1 MDNDETAPSAPGLD
15 LERLSRGTI
24 IAERFAIEHLAGRG
38 GMGVVYRARDGVTG
52 RPVALKL
59 LQALGSPE
67 SAFRFNREALLM
79 AGLHH
84 PGLVAHVA
92 HGATERGQ
100 PFLAMEWLEGEELAR
115 RLTREPLSLPET
127 LALLRRAAEALAHA
141 HQQGIVHR
149 DIKPSNLF
157 LRAGR
162 PEDVVV
168 LDFGLARYA
177 VPTIMGVTGS
187 STVVGTPGYMAP
199 EQASSQPEIPPA
211 ADVFSLGCV
220 LYECLTGQPPFAAP
234 HFAAALAKILFAE
247 PAPLHALRPG
257 LPMGLQVLVDRML
270 AKDSKRRLPD
280 ASALLDALTTLESV
294 PSLSRPQAEEGPERA
309 SLTHAT
315 QEVVSVLLVSFPRP
329 AHGVEFTHDVV
340 ARDSLRAMLVPHGAQ
355 VELLA
360 DGSLVVSLALERG
373 TATDQAA
380 LAARCALRFKER
392 WPEAVVVL
400 VTGLGVL
407 QERLPVGAAM
417 ERAGQLL
424 RRMSRVDS
432 SQVAMDEVTAGLLGA
447 GFQLERMDSG
457 TFVLRG
463 EQSGADASRPLLGRP
478 TPCVGRERELALLE
492 LTFNEC
498 VEEPTARAVLVTAPA
513 GVGKSRLRHEFL
525 RRLEQRESP
534 PLVLVGRGDPMS
546 RGTSYG
552 LLGMA
557 LRGLCGIVDA
567 QPQEEQRARLSE
579 RIARHLPRARELG
592 TVEFLGELC
601 AIPFDEAAH
610 PHLRPARS
618 DPRLMSTQM
627 GRALQ
632 AFLEAECAH
641 QPVVLVLE
649 DLHWSDAL
657 TVRYVD
663 EALRELAERPF
674 LVLALA
680 RPEVRELFPQLW
692 ARRLQEVPL
701 HGLSRK
707 AGTRLVR
714 EVLGAGVP
722 EALVRRLV
730 DLSDGNAL
738 FLEELIR
745 MADEGRGTEAPETV
759 LAVLQSRLTRMAPGA
774 RQVLMAGSIF
784 GRSFWSGGVAA
795 LLGPTVERE
804 TLALHLRELVA
815 QELIEPRS
823 DSHLPSEDEY
833 RFRHAL
839 VRDAA
844 HGLVPEGYLPEGHR
858 LAGTWLEQMG
868 EGDALVLA
876 THHHLGQQPER
887 ALFFY
892 TQAAERLFDL
902 YDLPGTMRC
911 VEAALACGAEGGEFV
926 QLRALQSMVAF
937 WSDDLSRSLALG
949 AEGVDALEAGG
960 RLWCW
965 LVGGQIFGATY
976 LGLNPVRA
984 ARLNEQL
991 WRTRPDPKAGG
1002 AYTWA
1007 IACRG
1012 LSLVFSGVRGE
1023 LEDWLG
1029 RMRREAGDGIARG
1042 WTHYMDGF
1050 FHHLFE
1056 AAPWRALLLAEQG
1069 TREFRELGLERD
1081 ALIQQTLS
1089 GLTLG
1094 ALGDVSGAV
1103 ARMREVLGAGRAL
1116 EAHLAVGG
1124 AQQYMTLVLVRSP
1137 DPEHLREAEALARG
1151 WVDIEDAYAFRRG
1164 MAHAVLAQVRAR
1176 EGQLSEAEV
1185 HAREAC
1191 ALLTTYR
1198 ADVIYARGILS
1209 AILLARGN
1217 ALEAREVAALGVH
1230 ELEESRGQGVY
1241 AVSIRLALA
1250 EACFGLGEGA
1260 RAEAALRAALRCV
1273 WARARDIP
1281 DTDLRERFLRQISE
1295 NARALALARERWGGD
1310 GLRAERA
1317 AWEDDTAGAGRT

>member
-1 MDNDETAPSAPGLD
+1 MDNDKTAPSTPGAD
-15 LERLSRGTI
+15 PERLSRGTL
-24 IAERFAIEHLAGRG
+24 IAGRFSIEHLAGRG
-38 GMGVVYRARDGVTG
+38 GMGVVYRARDGVTDQ
-52 RPVALKL
+52 PVALKL
-59 LQALGSPE
+59 LRALGSRE
-67 SAFRFNREALLM
+67 AAFRFNREALLLE
-79 AGLHH
+79 GLHH
-84 PGLVAHVA
+84 PGLVAYVA
-92 HGATERGQ
+92 HGTTAAGQ
-100 PFLAMEWLEGEELAR
+100 PFLAMEWLEGEDLAR
-115 RLTREPLSLPET
+115 RLSREPLSLPDI
-127 LALLRRAAEALAHA
+127 LSLLRRAAEALAHA
-141 HQQGIVHR
+141 HHLGIVHR

-177 VPTIMGVTGS
+177 APTLMGVTGS

-234 HFAAALAKILFAE
+234 HFAAALAKILFAD
-247 PAPLHALRPG
+247 PTPLHALRPG

-270 AKDSKRRLPD
+270 AKDPRRRLPD
-280 ASALLDALTTLESV
+280 AAALLEALTALEAV
-294 PSLSRPQAEEGPERA
+294 PELLRPQAEEGLARA
-309 SLTHAT
+309 SLTHAG
-315 QEVVSVLLVSFPRP
+315 QELVSVLMVSFPRP
-329 AHGVEFTHDVV
+329 AHEGEPTHDLV

-355 VELLA
+355 VVLLA
-360 DGSLVVSLALERG
+360 DGSLVVTLALARG

-380 LAARCALRFKER
+380 LAARCALRFKAR

-417 ERAGQLL
+417 ERAGRLL

-432 SQVAMDEVTAGLLGA
+432 PQVAMDEVTAGLLGA
-447 GFQLERMDSG
+447 GFQLERLDSG

-463 EQSGADASRPLLGRP
+463 EQSGADASRPLLGKP

-525 RRLEQRESP
+525 RRLEPREP
-534 PLVLVGRGDPMS
+534 RPLVLVGRGDPMS

-567 QPQEEQRARLSE
+567 QTPEEQRARLSQ
-579 RIARHLPRARELG
+579 RIARHLPRARALG

-601 AIPFDEAAH
+601 AIPFDEEAH

-618 DPRLMSTQM
+618 DPRLMSIQM

-632 AFLEAECAH
+632 SFLEAECAH

-692 ARRLQEVPL
+692 ARRPQEVPL

-707 AGTRLVR
+707 AGARLVR
-714 EVLGAGVP
+714 EVLGAQVP
-722 EALVRRLV
+722 DALVQRLV
-730 DLSDGNAL
+730 ELSDGNAL

-745 MADEGRGTEAPETV
+745 MADEGRGTETPETV

-774 RQVLMAGSIF
+774 RQVLLAASIF
-784 GRSFWSGGVAA
+784 GRTFWSGGVAA
-795 LLGPTVERE
+795 LLGPAVARE
-804 TLALHLRELVA
+804 TLALHLRELVE
-815 QELIEPRS
+815 QEVIEPRP

-844 HGLVPEGYLPEGHR
+844 HGLVPEGYLPVGHR

-868 EGDALVLA
+868 EGDVLVLA
-876 THHHLGQQPER
+876 THYHLGEQPER
-887 ALFFY
+887 AILFY

-949 AEGVDALEAGG
+949 AEVVDALEAGS

-984 ARLNEQL
+984 AHLNERL
-991 WRTRPDPKAGG
+991 WRTRPAPEAGG

-1012 LSLVFSGVRGE
+1012 LSLVFSGARGE

-1029 RMRREAGDGIARG
+1029 RMRREAEDGIARG

-1050 FHHLFE
+1050 FHHLYE

-1081 ALIQQTLS
+1081 ALILQTLV
-1089 GLTLG
+1089 GLVLG

-1103 ARMREVLGAGRAL
+1103 ARMREVLVVGRTL

-1124 AQQYMTLVLVRSP
+1124 AQQYMSQVLARSP
-1137 DPEHLREAEALARG
+1137 DPEHRREAEALARG
-1151 WVDIEDAYAFRRG
+1151 CVGIEDSYAFRRG
-1164 MAHAVLAQVRAR
+1164 MAHAVLAKVRGDNG
-1176 EGQLSEAEV
+1176 ELSGAVV

-1191 ALLTTYR
+1191 VLLAPYR
-1198 ADVIYARGILS
+1198 ADVVYARGILS
-1209 AILLARGN
+1209 ALLLVQGHAP
-1217 ALEAREVAALGVH
+1217 EAREVAALGVR
-1230 ELEESRGQGVY
+1230 ELEEAGSQGVY

-1250 EACFGLGEGA
+1250 EACFGLGEVA
-1260 RAEAALRAALRCV
+1260 PAEAALRAALRCV

-1281 DTDLRERFLRQISE
+1281 EAGHRERFLLQIPE
-1295 NARALALARERWGGD
+1295 NARTLALARERWGED
-1310 GLRAERA
+1310 GVLGEHA
-1317 AWEDDTAGAGRT
+1317 AWATGESGTGRT